1 MYSYA
6 TVPCKWNSRQKK
18 KANNL
23 IAWRCSVTMVV
34 IYICVLSITNTL
46 AAWLFVRSSLPV
58 FQRRLKAAAGVMS
71 LLGTGWFVGI
81 FMSLPSVEIQIALQY
96 LFIILNSTQ
105 VSLLSLFVF
114 LNFLCADIL
123 KELSSVLT
131 QRSNYSYWVYLKG
144 CVWIR
149 RLH

>member
-1 MYSYA
+1 MQCNYGSNLHMRFINHKHA
-6 TVPCKWNSRQKK
+6 CCMAVRQ
-18 KANNL
+18 
-23 IAWRCSVTMVV
+23 IFTPR
-34 IYICVLSITNTL
+34 
-46 AAWLFVRSSLPV
+46 F

-131 QRSNYSYWVYLKG
+131 QRSNYSY
-144 CVWIR
+144 
-149 RLH
+149 